1 MSTAAAG
8 AAAAPA
14 LTPLQEALQK
24 AKEVLQ
30 EAKTKLKTT
39 KEARDPQDT
48 YTARVAGAKA
58 EVAKAVVD
66 VAEAEAEVAKATRD
80 KVKEERDPQDTYA
93 ARVAE
98 AEIRVAEAEIRMAE
112 AKTDVA
118 KAEADVALAKYEAA
132 KAKVNALVAK
142 KITVGAAWAREDE
155 LVEAKTDKDRAYM
168 EWEDARTR
176 LQTLTEA
183 ATRPVASRTYF
194 VTRKQV
200 RPLHLSFVPPIVV
213 VLCTNS
219 RRDRL
224 NSYSSV
230 ANRENTDNV

>member
-1 MSTAAAG
+1 MFRTLAMPPR
-8 AAAAPA
+8 APCSA
-14 LTPLQEALQK
+14 LRTPSHPHATHNVC
-24 AKEVLQ
+24 ANATHHRVP
-30 EAKTKLKTT
+30 A
-39 KEARDPQDT
+39 
-48 YTARVAGAKA
+48 ARVA
-58 EVAKAVVD
+58 EAVVD
-66 VAEAEAEVAKATRD
+66 VAEAVVVVAKA
-80 KVKEERDPQDTYA
+80 
-93 ARVAE
+93 
-98 AEIRVAEAEIRMAE
+98 
-112 AKTDVA
+112 KT
-118 KAEADVALAKYEAA
+118 DVALAKYVAA
-132 KAKVNALVAK
+132 QAKVDALIEKQKAGEAVTEAEIAIAQNNLQMVKDTYTRADNACHA
-142 KITVGAAWAREDE
+142 
-155 LVEAKTDKDRAYM
+155 
-168 EWEDARTR
+168 ARTR